1 MTSLLNTTEYK
12 LYMDYLA
19 KFGKSYSNTADLHA
33 RKNIFIDKL
42 AYINEINS

>member
-1 MTSLLNTTEYK
+1 V

-19 KFGKSYSNTADLHA
+19 RFGKSYSNTADFNA
-33 RKNIFIDKL
+33 RQSIFIDKL